1 MKPTA
6 EVILT
11 PALVPHHQLE
21 GKVVVVI
28 DILRATTTMC
38 YAFMN
43 GAERIIP
50 AETVDEAR
58 EYLGKDFVVAA
69 ERNGVPVEGFT
80 LGNSPESFSR
90 EVVGGKTVVL
100 TTTNGTHTLHQCKAA
115 DKIVTGAFTNI
126 SAMCNWLIGWGQPVV
141 LACAGW
147 KNKFNLED
155 TVFAG
160 AVLHTIREHFDVS
173 SDDCTAALNLFLTAS
188 QNLEGYLRHSNHAQ
202 RFDRLGIDDLP
213 LCLKTD
219 TTDIVPLYSNGVLVP
234 LTAGEN
240 SSRADL

>member
-6 EVILT
+6 EVILS
-11 PALVPHHQLE
+11 PALVPYYDLQ

-50 AETVDEAR
+50 IESIEEAKT
-58 EYLGKDFVVAA
+58 YLDKDYVVAA
-69 ERNGVPVEGFT
+69 EREGLVAAGFT
-80 LGNSPESFSR
+80 LGNSPENFTP
-90 EVVGGKTVVL
+90 EIVNGKTVVL
-100 TTTNGTHTLHQCKAA
+100 TTTNGTYTLHQCKAA

-126 SAMCNWLIGWGQPVV
+126 SALCNWLVGWNQPVV

-160 AVLHTIREHFDVS
+160 AVLHTIREHFNLE
-173 SDDCTAALNLFLTAS
+173 SDSCVAALNLFLTAS
-188 QNLEGYLRHSNHAQ
+188 QNLEGYMRHSNHAQ
-202 RFDRLGIDDLP
+202 RFEKLGIDDLP
-213 LCLKTD
+213 TCLKPD
-219 TTDIVPLYSNGVLVP
+219 VTDIVPFYSEGVLVP
-234 LTAGEN
+234 LKV
-240 SSRADL
+240 

>member
-1 MKPTA
+1 MKPIA
-6 EVILT
+6 EVILS
-11 PALVPHHQLE
+11 PALVPYHDLE

-50 AETVDEAR
+50 IESVDEAKKH
-58 EYLGKDFVVAA
+58 LGGNYVVAA
-69 ERNGVPVEGFT
+69 ERDGVVAEGFT
-80 LGNSPESFSR
+80 LGNSPESFTPEIVS
-90 EVVGGKTVVL
+90 GKTVVL
-100 TTTNGTHTLHQCKAA
+100 TTTNGTYTLHQCLAA
-115 DKIVTGAFTNI
+115 DKIVTGAFSNI
-126 SAMCNWLIGWGQPVV
+126 SALCNWLIGWNQPVI

-160 AVLHTIREHFDVS
+160 AVLHTIKEHFNLE
-173 SDDCTAALNLFLTAS
+173 SDSCVAALNLFLTAS

-213 LCLKTD
+213 ICLKTD
-219 TTDIVPLYSNGVLVP
+219 VTDIVPIYANGVLVP
-234 LTAGEN
+234 LRPLKVN
-240 SSRADL
+240 

>member
-1 MKPTA
+1 MKPIA
-6 EVILT
+6 EVILS
-11 PALVPHHQLE
+11 PALVPYYDLE

-50 AETVDEAR
+50 IESIGEAKK
-58 EYLGKDFVVAA
+58 YLDGDYVVAA
-69 ERNGVPVEGFT
+69 ERDGLVAEGFT
-80 LGNSPESFSR
+80 LGNSPESFTP
-90 EVVGGKTVVL
+90 EIVNGKTVVL
-100 TTTNGTHTLHQCKAA
+100 TTTNGTYMLNQCLTA

-126 SAMCNWLIGWGQPVV
+126 SALCNWLIGWNQPVV

-160 AVLHTIREHFDVS
+160 AVLHTIKEHFDLE
-173 SDDCTAALNLFLTAS
+173 SDSCVAALNLFLTAS
-188 QNLEGYLRHSNHAQ
+188 QNLEGYMRHSNHAQ
-202 RFDRLGIDDLP
+202 RFERLGIDDLP
-213 LCLKTD
+213 ICLKTD
-219 TTDIVPLYSNGVLVP
+219 VTDIVPIYSNGVLVP
-234 LTAGEN
+234 L
-240 SSRADL
+240 RP

>member
-11 PALVPHHQLE
+11 PALVPYYDLE

-38 YAFMN
+38 YAFIN
-43 GAERIIP
+43 GAQRIIP
-50 AETVDEAR
+50 AATVDEAK
-58 EYLGKDFVVAA
+58 EYLGKEYVVAA
-69 ERNGVPVEGFT
+69 ERNGVAVEGFT
-80 LGNSPESFSR
+80 LGNSPESFTK
-90 EVVGGKTVVL
+90 ELVEGKTIVL
-100 TTTNGTHTLHQCKAA
+100 TTTNGTHTLHQCKTA

-126 SAMCNWLIGWGQPVV
+126 SALCNWLIGWGQPVV

-160 AVLHTIREHFDVS
+160 AVLHTIKEHFDLD
-173 SDDCTAALNLFLTAS
+173 SDSCVAAVNLFLTAS
-188 QNLEGYLRHSNHAQ
+188 QDLEGYLRHSNHAQ
-202 RFDRLGIDDLP
+202 RFERLGIDDLP
-213 LCLKTD
+213 LCLKAD
-219 TTDIVPLYSNGVLVP
+219 VTDIVPIYSNGVLVP
-234 LTAGEN
+234 LTVESPA
-240 SSRADL
+240 

>member
-1 MKPTA
+1 MKPIA
-6 EVILT
+6 EVILS
-11 PALVPHHQLE
+11 PALVPYYDLE

-50 AETVDEAR
+50 IESIGEAKK
-58 EYLGKDFVVAA
+58 YLDGDYVVAA
-69 ERNGVPVEGFT
+69 ERDGLVAEGFT
-80 LGNSPESFSR
+80 LGNSPESFTP
-90 EVVGGKTVVL
+90 EIVNGKTVVL
-100 TTTNGTHTLHQCKAA
+100 TTTNGTYMLNQCLTA

-126 SAMCNWLIGWGQPVV
+126 SALCNWLIGWNQPVV

-160 AVLHTIREHFDVS
+160 AVLHTIKDHFDLE
-173 SDDCTAALNLFLTAS
+173 SDSCVAALNLFLTAS
-188 QNLEGYLRHSNHAQ
+188 QNLEGYMRHSNHAQ
-202 RFDRLGIDDLP
+202 RFERLGIDDLP
-213 LCLKTD
+213 ICLKTD
-219 TTDIVPLYSNGVLVP
+219 VTDIVPIYSNGVLVP
-234 LTAGEN
+234 L
-240 SSRADL
+240 RP